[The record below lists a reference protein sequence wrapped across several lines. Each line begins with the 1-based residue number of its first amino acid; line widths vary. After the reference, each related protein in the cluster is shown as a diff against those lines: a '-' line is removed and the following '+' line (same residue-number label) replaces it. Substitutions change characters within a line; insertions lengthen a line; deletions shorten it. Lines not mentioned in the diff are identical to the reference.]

1 MADFFGDNQPGTW
14 AFSSASDPRWNG
26 SGRVD
31 DLVITAGPPQE
42 AKDFLEA
49 KKKEL
54 GEFPKDLRISMY
66 KD

>member
-14 AFSSASDPRWNG
+14 FFSSKTDPRWNG

-31 DLVITAGPPQE
+31 DMVITAGPPQE

-49 KKKEL
+49 KKDEFGEL
-54 GEFPKDLRISMY
+54 PNDLTFSMLKD
-66 KD
+66 